1 MASLSKDGNGW
12 RILFVDPS
20 TRKRPTIRLGE
31 CSKKNAQTA
40 LNMVENLVEAKSLGQ
55 PIKQQ
60 TAAWLESI
68 AGTPLRERLAKVGL
82 VEASK
87 TSTLEKFVNEFLE
100 HHEQRG
106 DVTEG
111 TLTTWKHTRRNL
123 IGYFGPDKDIRTI
136 KPEHAALWSAWLR
149 TDQKLAENTIRKR
162 CQFARRFFR
171 VAVKRKQISENPF
184 MELAATTI
192 PVPER
197 QYFVE
202 REVVDDLL
210 DQCHGPEYRLLLV
223 FARYLGVRVPSEIVP
238 LKWSDVDWDGQRI
251 IVTSPKT
258 RRHGQAS
265 RVVPIFPEV
274 MPALQEAWD
283 AAPEGA
289 VRIFPSIKS
298 GEKNMGTWL
307 KRAILKTGRQPWPR
321 LWQNFRATRATEL
334 ADQYPSH
341 VAAAWLGHSEVIA
354 NGFYRQVTLDH
365 FDRASQEPTGPMPGE
380 STTRGTGTE
389 SGTVTARLS
398 PIRGSSRKNKSPEK
412 HGAGEGCSLMSTPQ
426 VRMQGL
432 EPWTYGLK
440 VRCSTD

>member
-12 RILFVDPS
+12 RILFVCPA

-40 LNMVENLVEAKSLGQ
+40 LNMVESLVEAKSLGQ

-60 TAAWLESI
+60 TAAWLEDI
-68 AGTPLRERLAKVGL
+68 EGTPLRERLAKVGL

-87 TSTLEKFVNEFLE
+87 TTTLAKFVDEFLDQRQ
-100 HHEQRG
+100 QRG

-123 IGYFGPDKDIRTI
+123 VDYFGAGKDIRTI
-136 KPEHAALWSAWLR
+136 KPEHAAEWSAWLR

-171 VAVKRKQISENPF
+171 VALKRKQISENPF

-238 LKWSDVDWDGQRI
+238 LKWSDVDWGR
-251 IVTSPKT
+251 
-258 RRHGQAS
+258 
-265 RVVPIFPEV
+265 
-274 MPALQEAWD
+274 PAD
-283 AAPEGA
+283 HC
-289 VRIFPSIKS
+289 
-298 GEKNMGTWL
+298 
-307 KRAILKTGRQPWPR
+307 
-321 LWQNFRATRATEL
+321 
-334 ADQYPSH
+334 H
-341 VAAAWLGHSEVIA
+341 VAQDSETRTGQQSCSDLPRGNACPSRGLGRSPGRRGQDLPLH
-354 NGFYRQVTLDH
+354 QVGREEHGNVVEASYPQGWVQTLAPACG
-365 FDRASQEPTGPMPGE
+365 RTSGPHEQRNLRTSIPATLPPHGW
-380 STTRGTGTE
+380 GTP
-389 SGTVTARLS
+389 R
-398 PIRGSSRKNKSPEK
+398 
-412 HGAGEGCSLMSTPQ
+412 
-426 VRMQGL
+426 
-432 EPWTYGLK
+432 
-440 VRCSTD
+440 